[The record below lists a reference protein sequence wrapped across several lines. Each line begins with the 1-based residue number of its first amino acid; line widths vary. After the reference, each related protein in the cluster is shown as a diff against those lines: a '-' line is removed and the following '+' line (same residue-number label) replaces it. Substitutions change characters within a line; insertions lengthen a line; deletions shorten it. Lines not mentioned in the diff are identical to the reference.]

1 MNDIHKPKEQ
11 LVNELAETR
20 QRIAELEAL
29 EIEYKQEDEMRIQL
43 LAIVN
48 SSNDAIVGTTM
59 DGTITIWNPGAERLY
74 GYPAEE
80 AIGRSVLML
89 VSPYYPENLPGLIEQ
104 VSRGEKV
111 EHYETKRV
119 TKDGTEVD
127 VSLTVSPIVDASDR
141 IIGVSTIAHDI
152 TEHKDAESE
161 MQRLNLVLRA
171 MQGVN
176 QLIIK
181 EKGRDQL
188 LKGICDSLVETRG
201 YYNAWVALLDESKKL
216 ITAAEAGIGEAFL
229 QMVEQLDRGDLT
241 SCCETALMEPG
252 AFVTGDPASTCT
264 NCPLVEGYAGRG
276 AISARLEYRG
286 KVYGMLSASVPGRF
300 TTGTEE
306 RSLFE
311 EVAGNIAFALHSI
324 ELEEQHKLSQKQL
337 TESEKRY
344 RDLFGSAGE
353 AIFVINLEG
362 DIIEANRAA
371 VALFGYSFEELVRMN
386 VKQLLGSYSLDFVRS
401 QLKQRKGRT
410 YRYECQAVKKDGV
423 EAVVQTAV
431 REITVGGKS
440 QGFHFIARDTTEEK
454 QMRDNMRFYINQV
467 TWSQESERKR
477 IARELHDDTI
487 QELILLA
494 RELDELAATFKG
506 LTEDEKQRVNELW
519 HQTNAITEGVRR
531 LSQDLRPP
539 TIDRL
544 GLLSALKWLARR
556 TKEHSGIDVDVSSQ
570 GDQRRAGPDSELL
583 LFRIAQEALSNI
595 WRHSQATSTQIKVEF
610 REDLIRISIIDNGRG
625 FRVPDAMGSLAEA
638 GKLGLAG
645 MQERARL
652 LGGSVT
658 LKSVP
663 GKGTVVTV
671 EAPV

>member
-1 MNDIHKPKEQ
+1 
-11 LVNELAETR
+11 
-20 QRIAELEAL
+20 
-29 EIEYKQEDEMRIQL
+29 
-43 LAIVN
+43 
-48 SSNDAIVGTTM
+48 M
-59 DGTITIWNPGAERLY
+59 DGTITIWNPGAEKLY
-74 GYPAEE
+74 GYPMEE
-80 AIGRSVLML
+80 AIGRSVFML
-89 VSPYYPENLPGLIEQ
+89 VPPYDPDDLGGIIEKI
-104 VSRGEKV
+104 SRGEKV
-111 EHYETKRV
+111 EHYETRRV
-119 TKDGTEVD
+119 TKDGNEVD
-127 VSLTVSPIVDASDR
+127 VSLTVSPIFDEDNC
-141 IIGVSTIAHDI
+141 IIGVSTIAHDV
-152 TEHKDAESE
+152 TAHKDAEAE
-161 MQRLNLVLRA
+161 MQRLNLVLRS
-171 MQGVN
+171 MQAVN

-181 EKGRDQL
+181 EKDLDRL
-188 LKGICDSLVETRG
+188 LKGTCDSLVETRG
-201 YYNAWVALLDESKKL
+201 YYNAWVALLDEDRKL
-216 ITAAEAGIGEAFL
+216 VTAAEAGIGEAFVP
-229 QMVEQLDRGDLT
+229 MVEQLSRGDLT
-241 SCCETALMEPG
+241 SCCEMALVEPG
-252 AFVTGDPASTCT
+252 AFVTSDPATMCA

-324 ELEEQHKLSQKQL
+324 ELEELHKLSQKQL
-337 TESEKRY
+337 QESEKRY

-353 AIFVINLEG
+353 AIFIINLEG

-371 VALFGYSFEELVRMN
+371 VALFGYSLDELVTMN
-386 VKQLLGSYSLDFVRS
+386 VKQLLGSYSLDFVKA
-401 QLKQRKGRT
+401 QLKQRKGRI
-410 YRYECQAVKKDGV
+410 YRYECQAVKKDGTG
-423 EAVVQTAV
+423 AVVQTAV
-431 REITVGGKS
+431 REIMVGGKS

-494 RELDELAATFKG
+494 RELDELATTFKG
-506 LTEDEKQRVNELW
+506 LSEGDKQRLQELW

-544 GLLSALKWLARR
+544 GLLSTLKWLARR
-556 TKEHSGIDVDVSSQ
+556 TKEYSGIEVDVNSV
-570 GDQRRAGPDSELL
+570 GDQRRTDPDSELL
-583 LFRIAQEALSNI
+583 LFRIAQEALSNV
-595 WRHSQATSTQIKVEF
+595 WRHSQATSVHIKVEF
-610 REDLIRISIIDNGRG
+610 HDDLIRISISDNGRG
-625 FRVPDAMGSLAEA
+625 FKVPDAMGSLAEA

-652 LGGSVT
+652 LGGTVT
-658 LKSVP
+658 LKSAP